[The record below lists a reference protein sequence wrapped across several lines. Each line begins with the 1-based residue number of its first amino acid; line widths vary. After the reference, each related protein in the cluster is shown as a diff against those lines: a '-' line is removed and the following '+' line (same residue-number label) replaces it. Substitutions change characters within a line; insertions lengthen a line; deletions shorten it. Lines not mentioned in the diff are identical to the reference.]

1 MTDQV
6 PQQQNNEPKAAAHQT
21 RKSTVAERFARI
33 TLPQLLLSVLV
44 LVFLW
49 QWLDARRD
57 INDMQQQLAKKI
69 AEMDGNSKANQVLL
83 AQNQEQ
89 VRELYAKVTMLETR
103 YAETQNQRA
112 ALESLYNDLSQNR
125 DQTALAEV
133 EQLLL
138 IAEQQLQL
146 SGNVKAA
153 LIAMQSADERLKRLN
168 RVALDGLRKAIGED
182 MNELRILPS
191 VDITGINLQFNNLIH
206 AVDELP
212 LVYQQHVAKEAGAQA
227 VPPKDETSWQRLLR
241 EIWQEVN
248 QLVRIENTGKADI
261 PLLTPDQEFYLREN
275 LKLRLL
281 SARIALLSHDE
292 NSFRQELKTAQ
303 IWTER
308 YFDARS
314 KSAVRMLDELKK
326 LAASRVDVELPDI
339 SPTLQMVRNY
349 RRARENAP
357 LARFEGRPNEPKGRF
372 EGRPDK
378 SKAGLAGQTKA
389 NR

>member
-1 MTDQV
+1 MTGQT
-6 PQQQNNEPKAAAHQT
+6 PLQHNSEPTTGAHQT
-21 RKSTVAERFARI
+21 RKTALAEMFARI

-44 LVFLW
+44 LILLW
-49 QWLDARRD
+49 QWLDARSD
-57 INDMQQQLAKKI
+57 INVMQQQLAKKI
-69 AEMDGNSKANQVLL
+69 AEMDGNSKANQMLL

-133 EQLLL
+133 EQMLL

-168 RVALDGLRKAIGED
+168 RVALDGLRKAIAGD
-182 MNELRILPS
+182 MEELRALPNP
-191 VDITGINLQFNNLIH
+191 DISGINLQLNNLIH

-212 LVYQQHVAKEAGAQA
+212 LVYQQHVAKQAGVPA
-227 VPPKDETSWQRLLR
+227 VPPNEETSWQKLLR
-241 EIWQEVN
+241 EIWQEMK

-261 PLLTPDQEFYLREN
+261 PLLSPDQEFYLREN

-308 YFDARS
+308 YFDGRS
-314 KSAVRMLDELKK
+314 KSAVRMLDELKR
-326 LAASRVDVELPDI
+326 LAATRINVELPDI

-349 RRARENAP
+349 RRTRENVPPAS
-357 LARFEGRPNEPKGRF
+357 FEGRPNR
-372 EGRPDK
+372 
-378 SKAGLAGQTKA
+378 SNAGLAGKTKA
-389 NR
+389 K

>member
-6 PQQQNNEPKAAAHQT
+6 PQQQNSELKTGAHQT
-21 RKSTVAERFARI
+21 RKATVAEMFARI

-44 LVFLW
+44 LIFLW

-69 AEMDGNSKANQVLL
+69 AEMDGNSKANQMLL

-133 EQLLL
+133 EQMLL

-168 RVALDGLRKAIGED
+168 RVALDGLHKAIVGD
-182 MNELRILPS
+182 MDELRALPNP
-191 VDITGINLQFNNLIH
+191 DITGINLQLNNLIH

-212 LVYQQHVAKEAGAQA
+212 LVYQQHVAKEAGEPA
-227 VPPKDETSWQRLLR
+227 VLPKDETNWQKLLR
-241 EIWQEVN
+241 EIWQEVK

-261 PLLTPDQEFYLREN
+261 PLLSPDQEFYLREN

-292 NSFRQELKTAQ
+292 NSFRQELNTAQ
-303 IWTER
+303 TWTGR
-308 YFDARS
+308 YFDGRS
-314 KSAVRMLDELKK
+314 KSAVRMLDELKR
-326 LAASRVDVELPDI
+326 LAASKIDVELPDI

-349 RRARENAP
+349 RRARLNQP
-357 LARFEGRPNEPKGRF
+357 KARFDA
-372 EGRPDK
+372 RPDRP
-378 SKAGLAGQTKA
+378 KAGLAGQTKA
-389 NR
+389 N